1 MFSSRSCALRNAAV
15 QRCNTYLISKR
26 PVSGTLHEPDYINAR
41 PEIPVYDTLNI
52 SLRGYDFAVL
62 ESFAKYVHSAAEKF
76 NLGCTAFAVPART
89 STVRSYR
96 AHTTQPEHEYNL
108 AKYERV
114 VEVEDLL
121 STTAPILIQLLQ
133 ANMPAGVEMSIKPVD
148 EDEEQFRYVPDLTLL
163 ELQAQMAELDKV
175 KEDRKK
181 K

>member
-1 MFSSRSCALRNAAV
+1 M
-15 QRCNTYLISKR
+15 R

-62 ESFAKYVHSAAEKF
+62 ESFAKYVHSTVEKF
-76 NLGCTAFAVPART
+76 DVGSNAFAVPART
-89 STVRSYR
+89 STVHSYR

-114 VEVEDLL
+114 VQVEDLS

-133 ANMPAGVEMSIKPVD
+133 ANMPAGIQMSIKPVD
-148 EDEEQFRYVPDLTLL
+148 ETEDEFRFVPDLTLI
-163 ELQAQMAELDKV
+163 ELQSQISELDKA
-175 KEDRKK
+175 KEERKK